1 VCNFSAA
8 EVDVHKLRNALEI
21 LSETEKQ
28 LKTTKNQSTWLT
40 AALLQFNMREPY
52 CLEALD
58 DTAGSSMFTESQ
70 TGNKHSLPEKACF
83 ITAKVSQFILF
94 IEYHYKKKTLMIT
107 RSIMHLCYSS
117 GACFLTIAMLFITQM
132 MGLLS

>member
-1 VCNFSAA
+1 
-8 EVDVHKLRNALEI
+8 VDVHKLRNALEI

-58 DTAGSSMFTESQ
+58 DTAVSSMFTESQ
-70 TGNKHSLPEKACF
+70 TGTPYSPSEK
-83 ITAKVSQFILF
+83 
-94 IEYHYKKKTLMIT
+94 
-107 RSIMHLCYSS
+107 
-117 GACFLTIAMLFITQM
+117 GMLH
-132 MGLLS
+132 

>member
-1 VCNFSAA
+1 VYIPLLVINPSNLLCKFSAA
-8 EVDVHKLRNALEI
+8 EVDVHKLRNALEV

-52 CLEALD
+52 SLEALD

-70 TGNKHSLPEKACF
+70 TGNQHSLPEKACF
-83 ITAKVSQFILF
+83 IAV
-94 IEYHYKKKTLMIT
+94 
-107 RSIMHLCYSS
+107 
-117 GACFLTIAMLFITQM
+117 
-132 MGLLS
+132 